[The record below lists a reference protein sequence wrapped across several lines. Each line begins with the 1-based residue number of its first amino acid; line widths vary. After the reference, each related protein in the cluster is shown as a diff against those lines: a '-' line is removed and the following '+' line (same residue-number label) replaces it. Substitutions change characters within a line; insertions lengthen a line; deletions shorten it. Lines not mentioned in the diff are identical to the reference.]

1 MDKLLNGLEVS
12 NIIKKD
18 LINEIK
24 SIKKELKLLVY
35 EIGNDPASKIYVSK
49 KKALC
54 EEVGIKFVL
63 KKYDSIK
70 EEDLIKEIE
79 KDNKDKTVTSILV
92 QLPLPK
98 SINTDNVLQK
108 IDYKKDVDGLTI
120 INQGILNRN
129 EKGIVPCTALGII
142 KLLDYYN
149 IPLEGK
155 NVVVLGRSSLVGLP
169 VSLLLLHRNATVTMC
184 HSKTKDLNKITKNA
198 DILISAIGNPKFVT
212 SNMIKKGSVIVDV
225 GINRYNN
232 KICGD
237 VDFDKVIKKAS
248 VITPVPKGI
257 GPMTVIMLINNIIE
271 CYKLQ

>member
-24 SIKKELKLLVY
+24 SIKKELKLVVY

-108 IDYKKDVDGLTI
+108 IDYKKDVDGLTT
-120 INQGILNRN
+120 INQGLLYRN

-169 VSLLLLHRNATVTMC
+169 VSLLLLHKNATVTMC
-184 HSKTKDLNKITKNA
+184 HSKTKDLNKITKSA
-198 DILISAIGNPKFVT
+198 DILISAIGKAKIVT

-225 GINRYNN
+225 GINRDNN

-248 VITPVPKGI
+248 MITPVPKGI